1 MASSQLTKTF
11 SGASNRKTFTLS
23 FWVKRTKLSTGMYLA
38 HVGDQESNPQAGV
51 EFNGDDTFQ
60 FWEGGNYTQRPSR
73 LFRDT
78 SAWYHIV
85 IAVDTTQSTESDRVK
100 IYVNGV
106 QETVM
111 TTNTFPSQNDDLS
124 WNSTQRHTIGA
135 YYNNQAYF
143 DGLLSHIHFID
154 GTAYDADTFGETD
167 STSGIWK
174 PKTAPSVTYGT
185 NGFFLKFE
193 NSANMGLDSSGQTN
207 NLTVNGTITQAVD
220 TPSNNFATLNGVGV
234 RAGNFT
240 LANGNTTGSYGS
252 SDWETLEASLG
263 VSTGKWYYETKWNG
277 TGAYMAGW
285 TSTNFMSG
293 APSNYVGHTITEP
306 SYALQAGDGSVY
318 YSTSSSAT
326 QDSASWGDTFTSSD
340 ILGCAIDIDNGKIY
354 WSKNGVW
361 MNSGDPTSGATGTG
375 AFSISDTAT
384 NYFWQPVMSCYNGAQ
399 GIFNFGNG
407 KFGTSSVA
415 SSNSDSAGLGLFEY
429 SVPSGYYALCTKNIK
444 NYG

>member
-174 PKTAPSVTYGT
+174 PKTLPSVTYGT

-193 NSANMGLDSSGQTN
+193 NSSDMGEDSSGN
-207 NLTVNGTITQAVD
+207 NNDFTTSGTITQTED
-220 TPSNNFATLNGVGV
+220 TPSNNFATWNPVSNPRIASGTAYLPTFSNGSTTV
-234 RAGNFT
+234 NQ
-240 LANGNTTGSYGS
+240 ANATYYTGTKS
-252 SDWETLEASLG
+252 SIG
-263 VSTGKWYYETKWNG
+263 VSAGKWYLEAKCSAVGSQAFIGLAPDDDYGEIQETYLYENDGQINGSAYGNTYTTGDIIQIAFDADNG
-277 TGAYMAGW
+277 TVWFGKNGTW
-285 TSTNFMSG
+285 EN
-293 APSNYVGHTITEP
+293 
-306 SYALQAGDGSVY
+306 
-318 YSTSSSAT
+318 SAT
-326 QDSASWGDTFTSSD
+326 QSEIEAGTTTNAGITGLSMTKFY
-340 ILGCAIDIDNGKIY
+340 NF
-354 WSKNGVW
+354 
-361 MNSGDPTSGATGTG
+361 ATKG
-375 AFSISDTAT
+375 
-384 NYFWQPVMSCYNGAQ
+384 YNGATFQ
-399 GIFNFGNG
+399 ANFGNG
-407 KFGTSSVA
+407 RFGTTALA
-415 SSNSDSAGLGLFEY
+415 SSNSDGAGLGLFEY